1 MEANVKVVPSDDFN
15 VLVGISGANG
25 ALAEMAQT
33 CKAVN
38 DGLTRIMDATEGP
51 DATDTLDASCN
62 TCKHFGRISFD
73 RETRPTSI
81 WGFPGTCAKTG
92 AEVVGW
98 PRGQYCGH
106 SCYENRRTGKSGP
119 EQDFHIPNRTLK

>member
-1 MEANVKVVPSDDFN
+1 MEANVKVVPSDDSN

-38 DGLTRIMDATEGP
+38 DGLTRMMDATEGP

-62 TCKHFGRISFD
+62 TCKHFGRISFFD

-81 WGFPGTCAKTG
+81 
-92 AEVVGW
+92 
-98 PRGQYCGH
+98 RG
-106 SCYENRRTGKSGP
+106 
-119 EQDFHIPNRTLK
+119 IPLEPARKLGRK